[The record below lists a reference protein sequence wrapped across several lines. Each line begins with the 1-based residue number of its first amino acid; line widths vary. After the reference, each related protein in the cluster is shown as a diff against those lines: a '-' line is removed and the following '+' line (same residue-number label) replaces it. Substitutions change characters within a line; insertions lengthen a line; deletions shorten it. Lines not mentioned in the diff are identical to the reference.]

1 MEKKGGYVPSVIIS
15 IMIPETSAIGVI
27 PQEEE
32 KRIRIIMRIIGQFSE
47 RVGDW
52 ICFNCKNLNFSFRTV
67 CNRCQL
73 SKDELEDMLLN
84 YQMNNNED
92 KL

>member
-1 MEKKGGYVPSVIIS
+1 
-15 IMIPETSAIGVI
+15 MIQEISAIGVMR
-27 PQEEE
+27 QEEE
-32 KRIRIIMRIIGQFSE
+32 KKNKKNNSNRQFSE

-52 ICFNCKNLNFSFRTV
+52 VCFNCKNLNFSFRTV

-73 SKDELEDMLLN
+73 SKEESEDMVSK

-92 KL
+92 VNR